1 MRKLSRIKKILRMLE
16 KLWNEYPDMRLGQL
30 LENFIFVKGERGDNT
45 SVMLFYQE
53 DDDTEE
59 IIELRLKL
67 LEMI

>member
-30 LENFIFVKGERGDNT
+30 RENFIFVKGERGDNT